1 MYEVIPSDLYYPLF
15 WGQNLVRPTYMKH
28 GKTSIIH
35 TSIIRGFWDQNL
47 VRQSTADNKGL
58 TLYFLLNSPT
68 ESEIAK
74 NP

>member
-1 MYEVIPSDLYYPLF
+1 MKLYR
-15 WGQNLVRPTYMKH
+15 Q
-28 GKTSIIH
+28 